1 MEGIIARAHRE
12 VTARNRHLQVG
23 MKRIVGR
30 GHAERSA
37 RDADIGFRLHRVVAR
52 IGRKDAA
59 RNAHEALRR
68 FGVLVRL
75 DAVAACRQIKGPVS
89 NLHAIATAQAIL
101 DRCHVQGTA
110 CDDQVVLRA
119 DAVAIIRRHVEGPRA
134 VNGEVAAAKERR
146 VRLIGVVFERV
157 SGTVGKRVLR
167 AIGQGHKAF
176 IDVLRIDR
184 GTVLVVDSCP
194 RKYQLNLRVIGRVD
208 HDLPRRKLT

>member
-52 IGRKDAA
+52 IDREGAA

-75 DAVAACRQIKGPVS
+75 DAVTSRHQPERAVS
-89 NLHAIATAQAIL
+89 NLHAIAAAQAVL
-101 DRCHVQGTA
+101 HRRHVQGSA

-119 DAVAIIRRHVEGPRA
+119 NAVATIRRHVEGPRA
-134 VNGEVAAAKERR
+134 VDGEVAAAKERR
-146 VRLIGVVFERV
+146 VRLIGIIFKHVV
-157 SGTVGKRVLR
+157 SAIGKRVLR
-167 AIGQGHKAF
+167 TIGQGHEAF
-176 IDVLRIDR
+176 VGVLRINR
-184 GTVLVVDSCP
+184 GTAFVVDSRP
-194 RKYQLNLRVIGRVD
+194 RKHQLNLRVIGRVD
-208 HDLPRRKLT
+208 HDLPR